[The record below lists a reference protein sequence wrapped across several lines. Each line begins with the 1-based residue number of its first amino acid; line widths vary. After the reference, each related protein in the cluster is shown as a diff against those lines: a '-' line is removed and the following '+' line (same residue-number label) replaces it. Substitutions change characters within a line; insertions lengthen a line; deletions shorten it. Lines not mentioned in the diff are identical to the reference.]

1 MIDNNRN
8 IPNDRISTIV
18 DKPIKKKVN
27 KKINPVKVNAIKKL
41 FKSYPYLKTK
51 YDFLCKNADQKFG
64 YYWNQVVCYY
74 LYKQYI
80 KTNKEVYDKYKE
92 LYDEITNKTKD
103 RATYNQSN
111 NQSITSMEES
121 TTTASVFGA
130 AGFPIMRGAFN
141 MENNQDMYNP
151 KNVFSKNKFGK
162 SIGMKQIY
170 PNTKT
175 HTQGVN
181 AYKIKK

>member
-103 RATYNQSN
+103 RATYNQIN
-111 NQSITSMEES
+111 NQSITSME
-121 TTTASVFGA
+121 
-130 AGFPIMRGAFN
+130 
-141 MENNQDMYNP
+141 
-151 KNVFSKNKFGK
+151 
-162 SIGMKQIY
+162 
-170 PNTKT
+170 
-175 HTQGVN
+175 
-181 AYKIKK
+181 